1 MIQESGIAY
10 TVDDSQITFTTA
22 PAIEAEVFILAMGS
36 RVNVGTPSAGTING
50 STLVDGTVSA
60 NKITSGS
67 IDATKLN
74 SSFGNYGG
82 TISATAFAGDGSA
95 LTGIANTADINAG
108 TLNVAGVTT
117 VGSGITLSPDGD
129 GFFTGI
135 TTATSINVGSGIT
148 LSSDGNAFHT
158 GIVTATSVTGVGT
171 VTSVTASGIDLSGL
185 LREGVKITAG
195 KLSDN
200 TNIDLENGMVHLFTT
215 QETTTSTPNIRFS
228 SSVTLN
234 DVMQIGETV
243 SVTIITTAAAGGYS
257 AQLTIDG
264 AAVTENWVGGDAPS
278 DGGSSGVDIHA
289 YTIIKTANATF
300 TVIGNQSKTSS

>member
-1 MIQESGIAY
+1 MSFTKINAAGI
-10 TVDDSQITFTTA
+10 
-22 PAIEAEVFILAMGS
+22 GS
-36 RVNVGTPSAGTING
+36 TETITING
-50 STLVDGTVSA
+50 LNVTGNA
-60 NKITSGS
+60 S
-67 IDATKLN
+67 I
-74 SSFGNYGG
+74 GG
-82 TISATAFAGDGSA
+82 TLTYEDVTNIDSVGLITARNGISVTGGD
-95 LTGIANTADINAG
+95 IK
-108 TLNVAGVTT
+108 

-129 GFFTGI
+129 IFFTGI
-135 TTATSINVGSGIT
+135 ITGNGSGLTGLASTDNVRTGILDVAGIATFRSNTLVGSGIT
-148 LSSDGNAFHT
+148 LSPDGNAFHT

-215 QETTTSTPNIRFS
+215 TETTTSTPNIRFS

-243 SVTIITTAAAGGYS
+243 SITIITTAAAGGYS

-264 AAVTENWVGGDAPS
+264 AAVTENWVGGSAPS

-300 TVIGNQSKTSS
+300 TVIANQSKTS

>member
-1 MIQESGIAY
+1 MALTKVTGQVINTSTDV
-10 TVDDSQITFTTA
+10 TVGVLTVTNT
-22 PAIEAEVFILAMGS
+22 LA
-36 RVNVGTPSAGTING
+36 VG
-50 STLVDGTVSA
+50 GTVS
-60 NKITSGS
+60 I
-67 IDATKLN
+67 
-74 SSFGNYGG
+74 GG
-82 TISATAFAGDGSA
+82 TLTYEDVTNIDSVGLITARNGVSVTGGDIKVGSGITLSPDGDVFAVGVSTFNG
-95 LTGIANTADINAG
+95 
-108 TLNVAGVTT
+108 NVL

-200 TNIDLENGMVHLFTT
+200 LNIDLENGMIHLFTT
-215 QETTTSTPNIRFS
+215 QETATSTPNIRFS

-234 DVMQIGETV
+234 DVMQIGESI
-243 SVTIITTAAAGGYS
+243 SVTIITTAASGGNVYS
-257 AQLTIDG
+257 EHLTIDG
-264 AAVTENWVGGDAPS
+264 AAVTENWVGGSAPS
-278 DGGSSGVDIHA
+278 DGGTSGVDIHA
-289 YTIIKTANATF
+289 YTIIKTASATF
-300 TVIGNQSKTSS
+300 TVIANQSKTS